1 MTSPI
6 SDGRL
11 ASPGAVPASP
21 NPFYSLDRYNR
32 RSSIIEAHDD
42 DDDDDEDTLLNVNDF
57 INFGD
62 DSDDDSEIEK
72 EESIPSTIQSTPI
85 KAQSST
91 SMESSPSSFFRD
103 DVVTTFR
110 RSQHGG
116 RAVSKS
122 GPIFVS

>member
-11 ASPGAVPASP
+11 ASPGAVPASL
-21 NPFYSLDRYNR
+21 NTFYPLDRYNR
-32 RSSIIEAHDD
+32 GSGIINAHDD

-62 DSDDDSEIEK
+62 DSDDDSEMEK
-72 EESIPSTIQSTPI
+72 DESIASTIQSTPI

-91 SMESSPSSFFRD
+91 SMGSSPSDFFRD